1 MAAGRNRKKPK
12 KSGRAVL
19 PAVLLVV
26 LILAGVAAWRG
37 RDLRAKDAA
46 YASQEQMIQS
56 QIAAE
61 EARTVTLEQR
71 KVYVQTV
78 EYIEKIAKERLSLVY
93 PDEILF
99 RSGR

>member
-1 MAAGRNRKKPK
+1 MAANRKKKSAK

-26 LILAGVAAWRG
+26 LLLAGAAAWRG
-37 RDLRAKDAA
+37 AELRGKDAA
-46 YASQEQMIQS
+46 YAAQEQQLEA

-61 EARTVTLEQR
+61 KVRTQELEQH

-99 RSGR
+99 RTHD

>member
-1 MAAGRNRKKPK
+1 MAASRRKKK
-12 KSGRAVL
+12 VRKSGRAVL
-19 PAVLLVV
+19 PVVLVIVLL
-26 LILAGVAAWRG
+26 LAGVAAFRG
-37 RDLRAKDAA
+37 IGLREKDAA
-46 YASQEQMIQS
+46 YASVEQELKA

-99 RSGR
+99 RSH

>member
-1 MAAGRNRKKPK
+1 MAASRRKKK
-12 KSGRAVL
+12 VRKSGRAVL
-19 PAVLLVV
+19 PVVLVIVLLLV
-26 LILAGVAAWRG
+26 GVAAFRG
-37 RDLRAKDAA
+37 IGLREKDAA
-46 YASQEQMIQS
+46 YASVEQELKA

-99 RSGR
+99 RSH